1 MADVEIRPARADDR
15 ATLLRFVGGFQDYER
30 GLHPNRRPAAE
41 VTEGYLAEMEREM
54 AANHGALFMA
64 ELSGE
69 AVGYVC
75 CYAGHDDDMMIHA
88 EARPHGYVSDVFVA
102 PEHRGRGVGAALLA
116 AAEDYLAG
124 LGFNQVRLAVLAAN
138 ADARAVYEKRGYRAY
153 EVIYEKPLGG
163 RGA

>member
-1 MADVEIRPARADDR
+1 M
-15 ATLLRFVGGFQDYER
+15 
-30 GLHPNRRPAAE
+30 
-41 VTEGYLAEMEREM
+41 TEDYLAEMEREM
-54 AANHGALFMA
+54 AAHDGAMFLA
-64 ELSGE
+64 ELDGE
-69 AVGYVC
+69 AAGYVC

-88 EARPHGYVSDVFVA
+88 EARPHGYVADIFVA
-102 PEHRGRGVGAALLA
+102 PGQRGRGVGAAMLA

-124 LGFNQVRLAVLAAN
+124 LGFKQVRLSVLAAN

>member
-1 MADVEIRPARADDR
+1 MA
-15 ATLLRFVGGFQDYER
+15 
-30 GLHPNRRPAAE
+30 
-41 VTEGYLAEMEREM
+41 EGYLAEMEREM

-102 PEHRGRGVGAALLA
+102 PEHRGRGVGAALLT

>member
-1 MADVEIRPARADDR
+1 MNIGIRPVRPGDR

-41 VTEGYLAEMEREM
+41 VSEGYLAEMEREV

-64 ELSGE
+64 EVSGE
-69 AVGYVC
+69 AVGFVC

-88 EARPHGYVSDVFVA
+88 EARPHGYVADIFVA
-102 PEHRGRGVGAALLA
+102 PGHRGRGVGAALLA

-124 LGFNQVRLAVLAAN
+124 RGFNRVRLSVLAAN

-153 EVIYEKPLGG
+153 EVVYEKPLGG
-163 RGA
+163 NGA